1 MVIRYSVLH
10 ISPMNANM
18 IQSVNRALQILGL
31 FSLVRPRLGI
41 TEISRALGLHKGT
54 VQGLVRT
61 LTDQGFLEQDSSS
74 KKYQLGSKLYE
85 LGIIRAGVLEIN
97 QKASIPAHQL
107 ALRTERLV
115 RIATWDKNSVLVT
128 MDVYPRSQPFLN
140 RQFETRIPPHCTS
153 LGKALLAFLDKEE
166 LALYLKQA
174 DLVSYTP
181 NTILRKDQLLKDLD
195 ETRRR
200 GYSLNRGEHLLGRAG
215 LGAPIFGREKRLVGA
230 ICLVCAAGQDGKN
243 ITKYAE
249 DVKATA
255 LEISRH
261 MGYFAEAHAA
271 ERTGDAKKGRNDRGR
286 GRGSSKTER

>member
-1 MVIRYSVLH
+1 MVLRYSVLH
-10 ISPMNANM
+10 IDSMNANI

-31 FSLVRPRLGI
+31 FSLARPQLGI

-61 LTDQGFLEQDSSS
+61 LADQGFLEQDFSS
-74 KKYQLGSKLYE
+74 KKYRLGSRLHE
-85 LGIIRAGVLEIN
+85 LGMIQAGALEIN

-115 RIATWDKNSVLVT
+115 RIATWEKNSVLVT

-166 LALYLKQA
+166 VAFYLKQA

-181 NTILRKDQLLKDLD
+181 NTIVTKKQLLTELD

-215 LGAPIFGREKRLVGA
+215 LAAPIFGREKQLVGA
-230 ICLVCAAGQDGKN
+230 ICLVCAAGQDGEN

-261 MGYFAEAHAA
+261 MGYFAEAHAPEGLQA
-271 ERTGDAKKGRNDRGR
+271 
-286 GRGSSKTER
+286 